1 MILSQWNKTMKNV
14 LASLHKIATELE
26 MVGLESDSQI
36 VHNIFIKISKK
47 TKSKKKNVPND
58 SALYSRCKAE
68 IKKKFDVYP
77 SAYANMAL
85 VKLYKSRGG
94 TYKSS

>member
-1 MILSQWNKTMKNV
+1 MKNV
-14 LASLHKIATELE
+14 LASLHKLAIELE
-26 MVGLESDSQI
+26 TVGLESDSQL

-68 IKKKFDVYP
+68 IKKKFDVWP
-77 SAYANMAL
+77 SAYGSMAL
-85 VKLYKSRGG
+85 TKLYKSRGG

>member
-1 MILSQWNKTMKNV
+1 MKNV

-26 MVGLESDSQI
+26 MVGLESDSQL

-77 SAYANMAL
+77 SAYANGWAA
-85 VKLYKSRGG
+85 KNYKGKGG
-94 TYKSS
+94 TWKKC

>member
-1 MILSQWNKTMKNV
+1 MKNV
-14 LASLHKIATELE
+14 LASLHKIALELE
-26 MVGLESDSQI
+26 MAGLESDSQL
-36 VHNIFIKISKK
+36 VHDVFMKVSKK

-58 SALYSRCKAE
+58 PALYSRCKAE

-94 TYKSS
+94 TYKSK

>member
-1 MILSQWNKTMKNV
+1 MKNV
-14 LASLHKIATELE
+14 LASLHKLAIELE
-26 MVGLESDSQI
+26 TVGLESDSQL

-58 SALYSRCKAE
+58 PELYSRCKSE
-68 IKKKFDVYP
+68 VKSKFEVWP
-77 SAYANMAL
+77 SAYGSMAL
-85 VKLYKSRGG
+85 TKLYKSRGG